1 MKERP
6 SFCDSMV
13 HERKNSQRKMKEN
26 EVQEDICRFL
36 AEEGLESLKGSSL
49 KCVGEFDNRDIEDG
63 RESIG

>member
-1 MKERP
+1 
-6 SFCDSMV
+6 
-13 HERKNSQRKMKEN
+13 MKEN